1 VDSGRDDKRNSEVMD
16 KSDSKRNSDGANDRT
31 SNRHSDRYGDRHAGS
46 RRVAT
51 QRVGAWYRAVYKG
64 IGH

>member
-1 VDSGRDDKRNSEVMD
+1 MNSGVMD
-16 KSDSKRNSDGANDRT
+16 KSDSKRYSDGANDRAG
-31 SNRHSDRYGDRHAGS
+31 NRHSDRYGDRHAGP

-51 QRVGAWYRAVYKG
+51 DRVGGWYRAVYKG